1 MRQLSAPGRCAVWIA
16 TVLTVAASAGC
27 MSIGDDGG
35 EGAPAKS
42 PQQKGVAAEP
52 DGGGA
57 AQGGAGGHGRT
68 GMGGAAQSGG
78 AASKGGE
85 DAGAGASPSAS
96 VAPSAQPP
104 KGGGS
109 GSTGS
114 VKPADPQGPTP
125 PAGEPT
131 SSADPT
137 PPAGEPTSS
146 ADPTPPGPD
155 PSGEPTDPP
164 SASPAADTQM
174 GAMRAADENWE
185 GARAE
190 PTASPQMEPASRVRG
205 PGDGRWM

>member
-16 TVLTVAASAGC
+16 TALAVAASAGC

-35 EGAPAKS
+35 EGAPVKS
-42 PQQKGVAAEP
+42 PQQKGAAAEP

-78 AASKGGE
+78 AASKGGGE

-96 VAPSAQPP
+96 VASSAQPP
-104 KGGGS
+104 KGGGGS
-109 GSTGS
+109 GG

-131 SSADPT
+131 LSAEPT
-137 PPAGEPTSS
+137 PPAGESTPPV
-146 ADPTPPGPD
+146 DPTPPGPD
-155 PSGEPTDPP
+155 PSGAPTDSP

-174 GAMRAADENWE
+174 GAMRAADEDGE
-185 GARAE
+185 GVRAE

-205 PGDGRWM
+205 PGGGRWM